1 MKINANLSDPENS
14 SGISLQPTKWNKKF
28 FFFLMTILLAVSLV
42 ILRSSS
48 SANSPKESNEQALPT
63 CCKKV
68 KEKCPEPKKAVPADL
83 MLESLSRQLI
93 TISAF

>member
-1 MKINANLSDPENS
+1 MKRNNQI
-14 SGISLQPTKWNKKF
+14 F
-28 FFFLMTILLAVSLV
+28 FFFLTILLAVSLV

-48 SANSPKESNEQALPT
+48 SANSPKESNKQALPT

>member
-1 MKINANLSDPENS
+1 MNPYIATGDGVAMVYRAK
-14 SGISLQPTKWNKKF
+14 G
-28 FFFLMTILLAVSLV
+28 
-42 ILRSSS
+42 
-48 SANSPKESNEQALPT
+48 SNEQALPT